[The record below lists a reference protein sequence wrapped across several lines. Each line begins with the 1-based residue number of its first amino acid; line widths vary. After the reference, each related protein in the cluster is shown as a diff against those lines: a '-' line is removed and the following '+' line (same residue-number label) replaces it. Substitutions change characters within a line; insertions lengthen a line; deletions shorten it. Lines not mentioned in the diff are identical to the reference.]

1 MLPPLAGLSLG
12 TPTAGNNDDEAGP
25 SGVNKAKRD
34 RSDDDDS
41 DAEHEYERL
50 DQRAHRKFPTLM
62 PAPERL
68 VLTDLP
74 HPLVGIIV
82 EQAAKAARPA
92 GPMDSAESKDSVL
105 SMCTWMKSFCRA
117 AKVQGL
123 PCDDDWFRLA
133 LGAFSDFVP
142 GRSAM
147 PMGSPFRTW
156 RQLFGVLCNALNDK
170 YGGIIPHDQL
180 SMNFL
185 RRIGGPAHNGLWM
198 WNWWSSTSQRDLDT
212 VLRALFE
219 AKMGPVSL
227 ADIQESVR
235 TLFHSPPERQVLG
248 ASAPTPWMAFL
259 IMLLMRGANPH
270 GWDDWNDQ
278 DVQLCVAIV
287 QGMTGQH
294 PWEEGGE
301 ERIRELLL
309 AGANPSYNGGTVRDT
324 NGFAPPPRPPGA
336 RAYPSVLQ
344 LAAYSS
350 NGELLDALLDAGARV
365 SRGDILDLLKTLKWA
380 TLRPAWWSNERF
392 PVDRATTE
400 RLLVDV
406 LRPALLT
413 LTGIS
418 REHARNAMEAA
429 YDEAG
434 PDGVINWVYFLWED
448 MLHWAEENGLY
459 EPAYDPEPSSSS
471 EE

>member
-1 MLPPLAGLSLG
+1 MAAPRLPPLLRLALG
-12 TPTAGNNDDEAGP
+12 PPTGMMEDDA
-25 SGVNKAKRD
+25 S
-34 RSDDDDS
+34 S

-50 DQRAHRKFPTLM
+50 DQRAHRKFPALM
-62 PAPERL
+62 PAPETL
-68 VLTDLP
+68 KLTDLP

-92 GPMDSAESKDSVL
+92 GPIDSVESKNSVL

-117 AKVQGL
+117 ARVQGL

-156 RQLFGVLCNALNDK
+156 REFFGVLCNVLNDK
-170 YGGIIPHDQL
+170 HSSFLGDQL
-180 SMNFL
+180 SYKFML
-185 RRIGGPAHNGLWM
+185 QIRGPDHNRLWM
-198 WNWWSSTSQRDLDT
+198 WNWWASTSQRDLDT
-212 VLRALFE
+212 ALRALFE
-219 AKMGPVSL
+219 ARMDPNSL
-227 ADIQESVR
+227 ADLQESAR
-235 TLFHSPPERQVLG
+235 ALFHSPPFQVLG
-248 ASAPTPWMAFL
+248 ISAPTPWMAFL

-278 DVQLCVAIV
+278 DVQLYIAIV
-287 QGMTGQH
+287 QGMRGQH

-309 AGANPSYNGGTVRDT
+309 AGANPSYSGGTMRLA
-324 NGFAPPPRPPGA
+324 GFAPPPKPPGA
-336 RAYPSVLQ
+336 RAYPGVLQ
-344 LAAYSS
+344 LAVYST
-350 NGELLDALLDAGARV
+350 NVHLLNALLDAGARV
-365 SRGDILDLLKTLKWA
+365 SRGDGLDLLKALKWA
-380 TLRPAWWSNERF
+380 TLRAGWWSNERF

-418 REHARNAMEAA
+418 REHARNLMEAA
-429 YDEAG
+429 YDSAG
-434 PDGVINWVYFLWED
+434 RDGVTNWVYFLWED
-448 MLHWAEENGLY
+448 MVQWAEQNGFY
-459 EPAYDPEPSSSS
+459 EAVYDPSSSDS
-471 EE
+471 E

>member
-50 DQRAHRKFPTLM
+50 DERAHRKFPTLM

-74 HPLVGIIV
+74 HAVVGIIV
-82 EQAAKAARPA
+82 EQAAMAARPPDA
-92 GPMDSAESKDSVL
+92 MHSAASADSAL
-105 SMCTWMKSFCRA
+105 GMCMWMKSFCRA

-142 GRSAM
+142 EKNAM

-156 RQLFGVLCNALNDK
+156 RQLFGVLCNSLNSK
-170 YGGIIPHDQL
+170 YGGILPNDQL
-180 SMNFL
+180 SMKFL
-185 RRIGGPAHNGLWM
+185 RLIGGPMHNGLWM
-198 WNWWSSTSQRDLDT
+198 WNWWTTTSQRDLDT

-219 AKMGPVSL
+219 SVIGPVLLS
-227 ADIQESVR
+227 DVQESVR
-235 TLFHSPPERQVLG
+235 RLFHSPPEGQVLG
-248 ASAPTPWMAFL
+248 TSVPSPWTAFL
-259 IMLLMRGANPH
+259 VMLLMRGANPH
-270 GWDDWNDQ
+270 GYEHWNNL
-278 DVQLCVAIV
+278 DVQLYVAIAR
-287 QGMTGQH
+287 GMTGQH

-301 ERIRELLL
+301 ENIRELLL
-309 AGANPSYNGGTVRDT
+309 VGANPSYNGSTVRLAGHT
-324 NGFAPPPRPPGA
+324 APPSPPGT
-336 RAYPSVLQ
+336 RAYPHILS
-344 LAAYSS
+344 LAVFST
-350 NGELLDALLDAGARV
+350 NVHLLNALLDAGASV
-365 SRGDILDLLKTLKWA
+365 SEREDVLGLLKALKWA
-380 TLRPAWWSNERF
+380 TVRPGWWSNERF

-434 PDGVINWVYFLWED
+434 QDGVINWVYEVWRG
-448 MLHWAEENGLY
+448 MVQWAEANGLY
-459 EPAYDPEPSSSS
+459 EAAYDSSSSS

>member
-1 MLPPLAGLSLG
+1 MLPPLAGLALG
-12 TPTAGNNDDEAGP
+12 TPTAVGNDDDEA
-25 SGVNKAKRD
+25 
-34 RSDDDDS
+34 DS

-62 PAPERL
+62 PAPEKL

-74 HPLVGIIV
+74 HAVVGIIV

-92 GPMDSAESKDSVL
+92 GPVDSLASKNSAL

-156 RQLFGVLCNALNDK
+156 RQLFGVLCNALNEK
-170 YGGIIPHDQL
+170 HSIFPNEQL
-180 SMNFL
+180 SMNFI
-185 RRIGGPAHNGLWM
+185 RRIGYPAHNNGLWM
-198 WNWWSSTSQRDLDT
+198 WNWWASTSQRDLDT

-219 AKMGPVSL
+219 SQMGPNSL
-227 ADIQESVR
+227 ADIQEAVR
-235 TLFHSPPERQVLG
+235 ALFHSPPFQVLG
-248 ASAPTPWMAFL
+248 TSAPSPWMAFA

-278 DVQLCVAIV
+278 DVQLYVAIV
-287 QGMTGQH
+287 QGMTFQL

-309 AGANPSYNGGTVRDT
+309 AGANPSYNGSTVRRA
-324 NGFAPPPRPPGA
+324 GFTAPPSPSGM
-336 RAYPSVLQ
+336 RAYPHVLQ
-344 LAAYSS
+344 LAVYST
-350 NGELLDALLDAGARV
+350 NKHLLNALLDAGASV
-365 SRGDILDLLKTLKWA
+365 SHRDDVVGLLKALKLA
-380 TLRPAWWSNERF
+380 TLRPGWWSNERF

-400 RLLVDV
+400 RLLVNV

-418 REHARNAMEAA
+418 REHARNVMEAA

-434 PDGVINWVYFLWED
+434 QDGVINWVYEVWRD
-448 MLHWAEENGLY
+448 MVQWAEANGLY
-459 EPAYDPEPSSSS
+459 EAAYDSSSSSS